1 MSLSSAA
8 PALSPAA
15 KTDERRHLKVRIGT
29 ALTGLVLIAV
39 LATALIVH
47 VSWMRTANRNVETI
61 VGSINV
67 QTAGAVKKELE
78 ATFRASEGAV
88 EVIRSILFQGAIK
101 ADDEAKREF
110 VFLSVLRSLPSVSW
124 IGFGFPDG
132 RFFGSHMLGDDRIE
146 MVEIGAPLANGARSL
161 RRDRYKPIPGD
172 IFFEERVRGESA
184 YVTLGSKW
192 YRGAVG
198 AQGLVWTM
206 VDLLPSGFEPAAVVA
221 TRFDLYNRFQGVIM
235 VSLNLRRLADFLASL
250 DVAQKGAAVIVS
262 DTGTVVASSLA
273 DMKSASL
280 LEAGERSEIAN
291 ALNQANTG
299 RVPEG
304 MVTSDDGTV
313 FYVTRTPLDF
323 NGWALVTAIPRSAF
337 TAEIDRNTRR
347 LLAALVLFALVTAGL
362 AALFAHY
369 SFVRPI
375 QQVAGELK
383 HIESFALANVRRIAT
398 RLSELDSLSKALHR
412 MAGSLTAFG
421 LYVPADIVRS
431 LIQQGIEPKLGGEL
445 REITVMFADLP
456 GFTQLTEDY
465 GPDVAPFLTE
475 FLTLATTAIHQE
487 GGIVDKFIGDC
498 IMGIWNAPAANADH
512 AFSACRAAETIRQA
526 MRQVTRPDGRTDG
539 QFVRIGINSGVSL
552 VGNIGSAE
560 RLSYTAIGDVV
571 NVASRLEA
579 LGKEF
584 NAEILISEETR
595 KLAGPQIVTRSHG
608 TAAIKGRTSKVKVF
622 ELMRLDDAATEKAQE
637 AEYAIER

>member
-1 MSLSSAA
+1 M
-8 PALSPAA
+8 P
-15 KTDERRHLKVRIGT
+15 RLKVRIGT

-47 VSWMRTANRNVETI
+47 VSWMRTASRNVETI

-78 ATFRASEGAV
+78 TTFRASEGAV
-88 EVIRSILFQGAIK
+88 EIIRSILFQGAIS
-101 ADDEAKREF
+101 AEDEAKREF

-132 RFFGSHMLGDDRIE
+132 RFFGSHILADDKIE
-146 MVEIGAPLANGARSL
+146 MVEIGASLANGARNL
-161 RRDRYKPIPGD
+161 RRDRYRPIPGD
-172 IFFEERVRGESA
+172 IFFEERSKGESA

-198 AQGLVWTM
+198 GQGLIWTM
-206 VDLLPSGFEPAAVVA
+206 VDVLPSGFEPAAVAA
-221 TRFDLYNRFQGVIM
+221 TRFDLHNRFQGVIM
-235 VSLNLRRLADFLASL
+235 VSLNLRRLADFLERL

-262 DTGTVVASSLA
+262 DTGTVVASSLPN
-273 DMKSASL
+273 MKSASL
-280 LEAGERSEIAN
+280 LEPGDKSQIVN
-291 ALNQANTG
+291 ALNRANVG
-299 RVPEG
+299 KSPEG

-347 LLAALVLFALVTAGL
+347 LLVTLVLFAVLTAGL

-369 SFVRPI
+369 SVVRPI
-375 QQVAGELK
+375 QQVAGELR
-383 HIESFALANVRRIAT
+383 HIESFALANVRHVAT
-398 RLSELDSLSKALHR
+398 RLFELDSLSKALHR
-412 MAGSLTAFG
+412 MAGSLKAFG

-431 LIQQGIEPKLGGEL
+431 LIQHGVEPKPGGEL

-456 GFTQLTEDY
+456 GFTQLTEDF

-475 FLTLATTAIHQE
+475 FLTLATKAIHQE

-498 IMGIWNAPAANADH
+498 IMGIWNAPAAREDH
-512 AFSACRAAETIRQA
+512 ALSACRAAGTIRQA
-526 MRQVTRPDGRTDG
+526 MHHVARPDGRTNG
-539 QFVRIGINSGVSL
+539 QFVRIGINSGVAL
-552 VGNIGSAE
+552 VGNVGSAE

-579 LGKEF
+579 LGKEL
-584 NAEILISEETR
+584 NAEILISDETR
-595 KLAGPQIVTRSHG
+595 KFAGPAIVTQSHG
-608 TAAIKGRTSKVKVF
+608 AAALKGRTSKVKVF
-622 ELMRLDDAATEKAQE
+622 ELLGTDEPASVEPREDAHAVA
-637 AEYAIER
+637 R